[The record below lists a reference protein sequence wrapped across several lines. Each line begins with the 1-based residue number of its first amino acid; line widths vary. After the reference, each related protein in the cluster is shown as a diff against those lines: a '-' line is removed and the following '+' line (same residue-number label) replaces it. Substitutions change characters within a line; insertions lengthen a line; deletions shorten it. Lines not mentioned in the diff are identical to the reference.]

1 MSTVSVTPTE
11 VGFPHVET
19 IIKVVRSSTKQI
31 PKPKK
36 IKKPKKTKKAK
47 AKKAKAKKAI
57 QTTST
62 EVAYYI
68 SSISRD
74 KYTDE
79 QWMRLIRGHWG
90 GIEIRNHWRKDACLL
105 EDATRSR
112 NPNIV
117 ACLAMLRNCYLYFF
131 EEQDIYESLPA
142 LTEAVAADSKMA
154 LRMIKG
160 RF

>member
-1 MSTVSVTPTE
+1 M
-11 VGFPHVET
+11 GFPHAET
-19 IIKVVRSSTKQI
+19 IIKVTRLSSKNKKGS
-31 PKPKK
+31 KP
-36 IKKPKKTKKAK
+36 
-47 AKKAKAKKAI
+47 
-57 QTTST
+57 
-62 EVAYYI
+62 ECAYYV

-79 QWMRLIRGHWG
+79 QWMQLIRGHWG

-117 ACLAMLRNCYLYFF
+117 ACLAMLRNCYLHFHALPHNYG
-131 EEQDIYESLPA
+131 SLPA
-142 LTEAVAADSKMA
+142 LTEAVAANPKLA
-154 LRMIKG
+154 LHMLMG

>member
-1 MSTVSVTPTE
+1 MTPTE
-11 VGFPHVET
+11 VGFPHTET
-19 IIKVVRSSTKQI
+19 IIKVVRISTKL
-31 PKPKK
+31 
-36 IKKPKKTKKAK
+36 TKKLNNTKKSK
-47 AKKAKAKKAI
+47 AKKSEIKKAI
-57 QTTST
+57 PTTSV

-68 SSISRD
+68 SSLPRD

-79 QWMRLIRGHWG
+79 QWMEFIRGHWG

-117 ACLAMLRNCYLYFF
+117 ACLAMLRNCYLHVF

-142 LTEAVAADSKMA
+142 LTEAVASDPKMA
-154 LRMIKG
+154 FRMVMG

>member
-31 PKPKK
+31 KKPKK
-36 IKKPKKTKKAK
+36 IKKSKTKKSK
-47 AKKAKAKKAI
+47 AKKSKTKKVI

-62 EVAYYI
+62 EVSYYV

-74 KYTDE
+74 KYTEE

-117 ACLAMLRNCYLYFF
+117 ACLAMLRNCYLHFF

-142 LTEAVAADSKMA
+142 LTEAVAADSNMA

>member
-1 MSTVSVTPTE
+1 VTPTE
-11 VGFPHVET
+11 VGFPHAET
-19 IIKVVRSSTKQI
+19 IIKVVRSSTKQT
-31 PKPKK
+31 KK
-36 IKKPKKTKKAK
+36 QKKTKTSKTKKSK
-47 AKKAKAKKAI
+47 AKKSKTKKVI

-62 EVAYYI
+62 EVSYYI
-68 SSISRD
+68 SSIPRD
-74 KYTDE
+74 KYTEE

-117 ACLAMLRNCYLYFF
+117 ACLAMLRNCYLHFF

-142 LTEAVAADSKMA
+142 LTEAVAADSNMA

>member
-1 MSTVSVTPTE
+1 VTPTE
-11 VGFPHVET
+11 VGFPHAET
-19 IIKVVRSSTKQI
+19 IIKVVRSSTKQTK
-31 PKPKK
+31 KPKK
-36 IKKPKKTKKAK
+36 IKKSK
-47 AKKAKAKKAI
+47 AKKSKAKKLKAKKLKKKKVI

-62 EVAYYI
+62 EVSYYI
-68 SSISRD
+68 SSIPRD
-74 KYTDE
+74 KYTEE

-131 EEQDIYESLPA
+131 EEQDLYDSLPA
-142 LTEAVAADSKMA
+142 LTEAIAADSNMA

>member
-1 MSTVSVTPTE
+1 VTPTE
-11 VGFPHVET
+11 VGFPHAET
-19 IIKVVRSSTKQI
+19 IIKVVRSSTKQTK
-31 PKPKK
+31 KPKK
-36 IKKPKKTKKAK
+36 IKKSKTKKSK
-47 AKKAKAKKAI
+47 AKKSKTKKAI

-62 EVAYYI
+62 EVSYYI
-68 SSISRD
+68 SSIPRD
-74 KYTDE
+74 KYTEE

-142 LTEAVAADSKMA
+142 LTEAVAADSNMA

-160 RF
+160 CF